1 MSNKKFIK
9 YFIIVSFLII
19 SFIPILN
26 FIILGKEIKK
36 ENIYTL
42 DNFEAYRNYIIY
54 KKFNYS
60 MNQAQVIAGKDDFLF
75 LGNNYDNV
83 LHKTNG
89 IYKPTNEE
97 INNWTNKLKD
107 LQKWYEERGIN
118 FVIVIAPNKHSIYK
132 EKLPNWMQYDGKTI
146 TDNIVEQ
153 SNLKDIN
160 ILDLRNI
167 ISNNKKDKLL
177 YFKTDT
183 HWNNLGASI
192 AYSETINYIN
202 NKFNLNLQKPNYT
215 IKDQFGPSGDLSSF
229 LKINTILDE
238 KYENSYILNFEN
250 NQEVCHGNIIKNNGI
265 LEKCNN
271 KLNPIMGINAQP
283 QYIINK
289 NIKDNKK
296 LLLLCDSFG
305 TATSELYNLTFNTIW
320 KWHYGQINGEK
331 LSNFVEE
338 NKPDLVIY
346 QIVERALYNDSI
358 VTSIPNISQIS
369 IDNINLENQIFDIK
383 QNNYFKNE
391 QLELDFKN
399 ENYNLNAI
407 NSDPIIILNE
417 TKANSKNVILS
428 YEINSNVDT
437 TFQLFYKKDNN
448 SNYNEADSYRILLK
462 IGNNKIN
469 LLIPSEYIN
478 NNLRVD
484 LVSNIGNYEIKKFKI
499 YSNK

>member
-1 MSNKKFIK
+1 MKYKSYIK
-9 YFIIVSFLII
+9 YFLIF
-19 SFIPILN
+19 S
-26 FIILGKEIKK
+26 IILISLLPAYNFYQYAKNYDFKK
-36 ENIYTL
+36 SFNL
-42 DNFEAYRNYIIY
+42 DNIEKYVNYTIY
-54 KKFNYS
+54 KLFNRS

-107 LQKWYEERGIN
+107 LQKWYEERGIK

-202 NKFNLNLQKPNYT
+202 NKFNLNLLKPNYT
-215 IKDQFGPSGDLSSF
+215 IKDQFRPSGDLSSF

-250 NQEVCHGNIIKNNGI
+250 NQEVCHGNIIKKAGV
-265 LEKCNN
+265 LEKCTK
-271 KLNPIMGINAQP
+271 KLNPIMFINEQP
-283 QYIINK
+283 QYMINDK
-289 NIKDNKK
+289 IKDNKK

-338 NKPDLVIY
+338 NKPDIVIY

-437 TFQLFYKKDNN
+437 TFQLFYKKENN
-448 SNYNEADSYRILLK
+448 SNYNEADSYKIPLK
-462 IGNNKIN
+462 MGNNKIN

-484 LVSNIGNYEIKKFKI
+484 LVSIIGKYEVKEFKI
-499 YSNK
+499 YSK

>member
-1 MSNKKFIK
+1 
-9 YFIIVSFLII
+9 
-19 SFIPILN
+19 
-26 FIILGKEIKK
+26 
-36 ENIYTL
+36 
-42 DNFEAYRNYIIY
+42 
-54 KKFNYS
+54 
-60 MNQAQVIAGKDDFLF
+60 
-75 LGNNYDNV
+75 
-83 LHKTNG
+83 
-89 IYKPTNEE
+89 
-97 INNWTNKLKD
+97 
-107 LQKWYEERGIN
+107 
-118 FVIVIAPNKHSIYK
+118 
-132 EKLPNWMQYDGKTI
+132 
-146 TDNIVEQ
+146 
-153 SNLKDIN
+153 
-160 ILDLRNI
+160 
-167 ISNNKKDKLL
+167 
-177 YFKTDT
+177 
-183 HWNNLGASI
+183 
-192 AYSETINYIN
+192 
-202 NKFNLNLQKPNYT
+202 
-215 IKDQFGPSGDLSSF
+215 
-229 LKINTILDE
+229 
-238 KYENSYILNFEN
+238 
-250 NQEVCHGNIIKNNGI
+250 
-265 LEKCNN
+265 
-271 KLNPIMGINAQP
+271 MGINAQP

-437 TFQLFYKKDNN
+437 TFQLFYKKENN
-448 SNYNEADSYRILLK
+448 SNYNEADSYKIPLK
-462 IGNNKIN
+462 MGNNKIN

-484 LVSNIGNYEIKKFKI
+484 LVSIIGKYEVKEFKI
-499 YSNK
+499 YSK